1 MKRAPL
7 VVLVVAL
14 LGGMAENVA
23 FSAGKE
29 NTKTA
34 SSAKKTNE
42 KAIKQEQKAAV
53 KREMAVKKSVKKA
66 EKNVKKAQKN
76 KNKGIVAKIETKKD
90 EHIGVISDRNIS
102 KLIDSRDEMQRNR
115 PIRVSVKGKGVAAQC
130 LPKNNVAPSV
140 QKKINKALEE
150 RKANLKKF
158 ILKSLQANNI
168 SEGLTKYIYDN
179 LEHIKMTV
187 AKDKEVRK
195 RTTMDFI
202 ERYNVPERAKQGAI
216 YKRIYQEEL
225 QTVEDLFYVDKN
237 AILTIW
243 AMETKYGDF
252 IGKTPAFNA
261 LYSAAM
267 NARNNARLEYFTN
280 NLVML
285 AKLVDYGYFKPD
297 VISSF
302 DGGLGGCQFMPDSF
316 YRYAVSYDGG
326 KADII
331 NNNKDVFASIGNYL
345 YSTGWRHHEGV
356 LTEVVLPEG
365 FDICKAGMN
374 VSKKVSEWKK
384 MGVEAHPN
392 GIGAANML
400 DDEAKASVMI
410 VDIDDTSKSLQEKR
424 AFLVYD
430 NYKVILGYNSM
441 PKYGI
446 VAGLIYEGIGNE

>member
-1 MKRAPL
+1 M

-14 LGGMAENVA
+14 LGGRAENMA

-29 NTKTA
+29 SIKTA
-34 SSAKKTNE
+34 SSAKKAAV
-42 KAIKQEQKAAV
+42 KAVKQEQKAAV
-53 KREMAVKKSVKKA
+53 KREKVVKKSVKKA
-66 EKNVKKAQKN
+66 EKNAKKAQKK
-76 KNKGIVAKIETKKD
+76 KNKGVVAKIETKKD
-90 EHIGVISDRNIS
+90 EHIDVISDRNIS
-102 KLIDSRDEMQRNR
+102 KLIDSKDTIRKNR
-115 PIRVSVKGKGVAAQC
+115 PIRVSVKGKGIAKQC
-130 LPKNNVAPSV
+130 LPKQNITPSE
-140 QKKINKALEE
+140 QKKINRALED
-150 RKANLKKF
+150 RKANLKEF

-195 RTTMDFI
+195 RTVTDFI
-202 ERYNVPERAKQGAI
+202 ERYNVPERAKQGAL
-216 YKRIYQEEL
+216 YKKMYQEEL

-267 NARNNARLEYFTN
+267 NARNNTRLEYFTN

-285 AKLVDYGYFKPD
+285 AKLVDYGYFKPE

-345 YSTGWRHHEGV
+345 YSTGWRHHEGI
-356 LTEVVLPEG
+356 LTEIVLPEG

-374 VSKKVSEWKK
+374 TSKKVSEWKK

-410 VDIDDTSKSLQEKR
+410 VDINDTSKSLQEKR

>member
-1 MKRAPL
+1 MKRVLL

-14 LGGMAENVA
+14 LSGRVENVA
-23 FSAGKE
+23 FSAGKDIA
-29 NTKTA
+29 KTA
-34 SSAKKTNE
+34 SSATKTAAKAVKK
-42 KAIKQEQKAAV
+42 EQKAAV
-53 KREMAVKKSVKKA
+53 KREKAVKKSAKKT

-76 KNKGIVAKIETKKD
+76 KNKVIVAKIETKKD
-90 EHIGVISDRNIS
+90 EHIDVISDRNIS
-102 KLIDSRDEMQRNR
+102 KLIDSKEEMQRNR
-115 PIRVSVKGKGVAAQC
+115 PIRVNVKGKGVAKQC
-130 LPKNNVAPSV
+130 LPKQNITPST

-150 RKANLKKF
+150 RKANLKEF
-158 ILKSLQANNI
+158 ILKSLQVNNI
-168 SEGLTKYIYDN
+168 SEGLTNYIYDN

-216 YKRIYQEEL
+216 YKKMYQEEL

-243 AMETKYGDF
+243 AMETKYSDF

-267 NARNNARLEYFTN
+267 NAYNTARLEYFTN

-345 YSTGWRHHEGV
+345 YSTGWRHHEGI
-356 LTEVVLPEG
+356 LTEIVLPEG

-374 VSKKVSEWKK
+374 TSKKVSEWKK

>member
-1 MKRAPL
+1 MKRALL

-14 LGGMAENVA
+14 LGGRAENMA
-23 FSAGKE
+23 FSAGRE
-29 NTKTA
+29 SAKTA
-34 SSAKKTNE
+34 SSAKKAAV
-42 KAIKQEQKAAV
+42 KAVKQERKAAV
-53 KREMAVKKSVKKA
+53 KREKVVKKNVKKA
-66 EKNVKKAQKN
+66 EKNIKKAQKN
-76 KNKGIVAKIETKKD
+76 KNKGVVAKIETKKD
-90 EHIGVISDRNIS
+90 EQIDVIGDRKIS
-102 KLIDSRDEMQRNR
+102 KLIDSKEEMQRNR
-115 PIRVSVKGKGVAAQC
+115 PIRVSVKGKGVAKQC
-130 LPKNNVAPSV
+130 LPKNNITPSE
-140 QKKINKALEE
+140 QKKVNKALED
-150 RKANLKKF
+150 RKANLKEF

-216 YKRIYQEEL
+216 YKKMYQEEL

-267 NARNNARLEYFTN
+267 NAYNIARLDYFTN

-285 AKLVDYGYFKPD
+285 AKLVDYGYFKPE

-345 YSTGWRHHEGV
+345 YSTGWRHHEGI

-374 VSKKVSEWKK
+374 TSRKVSEWKK
-384 MGVEAHPN
+384 MGVELHPN
-392 GIGAANML
+392 GIGAVNML

-430 NYKVILGYNSM
+430 NYKVILGYNTM

>member
-34 SSAKKTNE
+34 SSAKKTTE

-53 KREMAVKKSVKKA
+53 KREIAVKKSVKKA

-90 EHIGVISDRNIS
+90 EHIDVISDRNIS

-168 SEGLTKYIYDN
+168 SEGLTQYIYDN

-187 AKDKEVRK
+187 AKDKEV
-195 RTTMDFI
+195 
-202 ERYNVPERAKQGAI
+202 
-216 YKRIYQEEL
+216 
-225 QTVEDLFYVDKN
+225 
-237 AILTIW
+237 
-243 AMETKYGDF
+243 
-252 IGKTPAFNA
+252 
-261 LYSAAM
+261 
-267 NARNNARLEYFTN
+267 
-280 NLVML
+280 
-285 AKLVDYGYFKPD
+285 
-297 VISSF
+297 
-302 DGGLGGCQFMPDSF
+302 
-316 YRYAVSYDGG
+316 
-326 KADII
+326 
-331 NNNKDVFASIGNYL
+331 
-345 YSTGWRHHEGV
+345 
-356 LTEVVLPEG
+356 
-365 FDICKAGMN
+365 
-374 VSKKVSEWKK
+374 
-384 MGVEAHPN
+384 
-392 GIGAANML
+392 
-400 DDEAKASVMI
+400 
-410 VDIDDTSKSLQEKR
+410 
-424 AFLVYD
+424 
-430 NYKVILGYNSM
+430 
-441 PKYGI
+441 
-446 VAGLIYEGIGNE
+446 

>member
-1 MKRAPL
+1 MKRVLL

-14 LGGMAENVA
+14 LGGKVENVA
-23 FSAGKE
+23 FSAGKDRA
-29 NTKTA
+29 KTA
-34 SSAKKTNE
+34 SSATKAAAKAVKK
-42 KAIKQEQKAAV
+42 EQKAAV
-53 KREMAVKKSVKKA
+53 KHGKAVKKSAKKT

-76 KNKGIVAKIETKKD
+76 KNKVIVAKIETKKD
-90 EHIGVISDRNIS
+90 EHIDVISDRNIS
-102 KLIDSRDEMQRNR
+102 KLIDSKEEMQRNR
-115 PIRVSVKGKGVAAQC
+115 PIRVNVKGKGVAKQC
-130 LPKNNVAPSV
+130 LPKQNIAPST

-150 RKANLKKF
+150 RKANLKEF
-158 ILKSLQANNI
+158 ILKSLQVNNI
-168 SEGLTKYIYDN
+168 SEGLTNYIYDN

-187 AKDKEVRK
+187 AKNKEVRK

-216 YKRIYQEEL
+216 YKKMYQEEL

-243 AMETKYGDF
+243 AMETKYSDF

-267 NARNNARLEYFTN
+267 NAYNTARLEYFTN

-345 YSTGWRHHEGV
+345 YSTGWRHQEGI

-374 VSKKVSEWKK
+374 TSKKVSEWKK

-392 GIGAANML
+392 GIGAANMM

>member
-1 MKRAPL
+1 MKKALL

-14 LGGMAENVA
+14 LGGRSENMA

-29 NTKTA
+29 NAKNA
-34 SSAKKTNE
+34 SLAK
-42 KAIKQEQKAAV
+42 KAAV
-53 KREMAVKKSVKKA
+53 KAVKKEKRTAIKREKAVKKSVKKA
-66 EKNVKKAQKN
+66 EKNVKKAKKN
-76 KNKGIVAKIETKKD
+76 QNKGVVAHIETKKD
-90 EHIGVISDRNIS
+90 EHIDVISDRNIS
-102 KLIDSRDEMQRNR
+102 RLIDSKDDIQKNR
-115 PIRVSVKGKGVAAQC
+115 PIRVSVKGKGVAKQC
-130 LPKNNVAPSV
+130 LPKQNITPSV
-140 QKKINKALEE
+140 QKKINKALED
-150 RKANLKKF
+150 RKAKLKGF

-168 SEGLTKYIYDN
+168 SDGLTKYIYDN
-179 LEHIKMTV
+179 LVHIKMTV

-202 ERYNVPERAKQGAI
+202 ERYNVPERTKQGAI
-216 YKRIYQEEL
+216 YKKMYQEEL

-267 NARNNARLEYFTN
+267 NAYNTARLEYFTN

-285 AKLVDYGYFKPD
+285 AKLVDYGYFKPE

-331 NNNKDVFASIGNYL
+331 HNNKDVFASIGNYL
-345 YSTGWRHHEGV
+345 YSTGWRHHEGI

-374 VSKKVSEWKK
+374 TSKKVSEWKK
-384 MGVEAHPN
+384 IGVMAHPN

>member
-1 MKRAPL
+1 MKRALL

-14 LGGMAENVA
+14 LGGRAENVA
-23 FSAGKE
+23 FSAGKDSA
-29 NTKTA
+29 KTA
-34 SSAKKTNE
+34 GSAKKAAV
-42 KAIKQEQKAAV
+42 KAVKQEQKAVV
-53 KREMAVKKSVKKA
+53 KREKVVKKSVKKA
-66 EKNVKKAQKN
+66 KKNVKKAQKN
-76 KNKGIVAKIETKKD
+76 KNKSVVANIETKKD
-90 EHIGVISDRNIS
+90 EHIDVISDRNIS
-102 KLIDSRDEMQRNR
+102 KLIDSKEEMQRNR
-115 PIRVSVKGKGVAAQC
+115 PIRVSVKGKGIAKQC
-130 LPKNNVAPSV
+130 LPKRNITPSE
-140 QKKINKALEE
+140 QKKVNKALEE
-150 RKANLKKF
+150 RKANLKEF

-195 RTTMDFI
+195 RTVTDFI

-216 YKRIYQEEL
+216 YKKMYQEEL

-267 NARNNARLEYFTN
+267 NARNNSRLEYFTN

-285 AKLVDYGYFKPD
+285 AKLVDYGYFKPE

-345 YSTGWRHHEGV
+345 YSTGWRHREGI

-365 FDICKAGMN
+365 FDVCKAGMN
-374 VSKKVSEWKK
+374 TSKKVSEWKK
-384 MGVEAHPN
+384 MGVMAHPN

-400 DDEAKASVMI
+400 DDEANASVMI

>member
-1 MKRAPL
+1 M

-14 LGGMAENVA
+14 LGGRAENVA

-29 NTKTA
+29 SAKAA
-34 SSAKKTNE
+34 SSAKK
-42 KAIKQEQKAAV
+42 AAV
-53 KREMAVKKSVKKA
+53 KAVKHEQKTAIRRGKVVKKSIKKA

-76 KNKGIVAKIETKKD
+76 KNKSFVANIETKKD
-90 EHIGVISDRNIS
+90 EHIDVISDRNIS
-102 KLIDSRDEMQRNR
+102 KLIDSKEEMQRNR
-115 PIRVSVKGKGVAAQC
+115 PIRVSVKGKGVAKQC
-130 LPKNNVAPSV
+130 LPKHNIAPST
-140 QKKINKALEE
+140 QKKVNKALEE
-150 RKANLKKF
+150 RKANLKDF

-168 SEGLTKYIYDN
+168 SDGLTKYIYDN

-195 RTTMDFI
+195 RTVTDFI

-216 YKRIYQEEL
+216 YKKMYQEEL

-267 NARNNARLEYFTN
+267 NAYNTARLEYFTN

-285 AKLVDYGYFKPD
+285 AKLVDYGYFKPE

-345 YSTGWRHHEGV
+345 YSTGWRHHEGI

-374 VSKKVSEWKK
+374 TSKKVSEWKK

-400 DDEAKASVMI
+400 DDEASASVMI
-410 VDIDDTSKSLQEKR
+410 VDIDDASKSLREKR

>member
-1 MKRAPL
+1 MKRALL
-7 VVLVVAL
+7 VVLVVAV
-14 LGGMAENVA
+14 LGGRAENMA
-23 FSAGKE
+23 FSAG
-29 NTKTA
+29 NDSVKTA
-34 SSAKKTNE
+34 SSAKKAAT
-42 KAIKQEQKAAV
+42 KAVKQEQKAAA
-53 KREMAVKKSVKKA
+53 KREKVVKKSVKKA

-76 KNKGIVAKIETKKD
+76 KNKGVVAKIETKKN
-90 EHIGVISDRNIS
+90 EHIDVISDRNIS
-102 KLIDSRDEMQRNR
+102 KLIDSKEAIQKNR
-115 PIRVSVKGKGVAAQC
+115 PIRVNVKGKGVAKQC
-130 LPKNNVAPSV
+130 LPKQNITPSE
-140 QKKINKALEE
+140 QKRVNKALEE
-150 RKANLKKF
+150 RKANLKEF
-158 ILKSLQANNI
+158 ILKSLQVNNI

-195 RTTMDFI
+195 RTTIDFI
-202 ERYNVPERAKQGAI
+202 ERYNVPERAKQGAL
-216 YKRIYQEEL
+216 YKKMYQEEL

-345 YSTGWRHHEGV
+345 YSTGWRHHEGI

-374 VSKKVSEWKK
+374 TSKKVSEWKK

-410 VDIDDTSKSLQEKR
+410 VDIDDANKTLQEKR

-446 VAGLIYEGIGNE
+446 VAGLIYEVIGNE

>member
-1 MKRAPL
+1 MKRAIL

-14 LGGMAENVA
+14 LGGKAENVA

-29 NTKTA
+29 SAKTA
-34 SSAKKTNE
+34 NSAK
-42 KAIKQEQKAAV
+42 KAAV
-53 KREMAVKKSVKKA
+53 KAVKQERKAAIKREKAVKKSVKKA

-90 EHIGVISDRNIS
+90 KHIEVISDRNIS
-102 KLIDSRDEMQRNR
+102 KLIDSKDTIRKNR
-115 PIRVSVKGKGVAAQC
+115 PIRVSVKGKGIAKQC
-130 LPKNNVAPSV
+130 LPKQNITPSE

-150 RKANLKKF
+150 RKANLKEF
-158 ILKSLQANNI
+158 ILKSLRANNI

-195 RTTMDFI
+195 RTVTEFI

-216 YKRIYQEEL
+216 YKKMYQEEL

-285 AKLVDYGYFKPD
+285 AKLVDYGYFKPE

-345 YSTGWRHHEGV
+345 YSTGWRHHEGI

-365 FDICKAGMN
+365 FDVCKAGMN
-374 VSKKVSEWKK
+374 TSKKVSEWKK
-384 MGVEAHPN
+384 MGVKAHPN
-392 GIGAANML
+392 GIGADNMM